1 MHKLMKR
8 IRSISPRLSRGST
21 LIELLIATMIVGTV
35 VTAIAAGVSN
45 SVKNNAES
53 RYREIATVLAQQG
66 METLRSERGNLG
78 WATFHNTITAGTF
91 CMPAGMTSLS
101 QLSLTPQHCIVTESN
116 LDFNRSVVLS
126 KTSGADPEVT
136 AVITV
141 SWERKSGVTSDVM
154 ITQTFKDYTRQ

>member
-1 MHKLMKR
+1 MHKLMKKMGDF
-8 IRSISPRLSRGST
+8 SGKLSKGST

-78 WATFHNTITAGTF
+78 WVTFHDTITPGTF
-91 CMPAGMTSLS
+91 CIPAGMSSLS
-101 QLSLTPQHCIVTESN
+101 ELSVNPSSCIVTESN
-116 LDFNRSVVLS
+116 LDFNRSVELS
-126 KTSGADPEVT
+126 KTSGVDPEVS
-136 AVITV
+136 AIITV
-141 SWERKSGVTSDVM
+141 SWERKSGVTSEVM
-154 ITQTFKDYTRQ
+154 ITQTFKNYTRQ

>member
-1 MHKLMKR
+1 MLKLMKKMGKF
-8 IRSISPRLSRGST
+8 SGKFSRGST

-35 VTAIAAGVSN
+35 VTAVAAGVTN

-78 WATFHNTITAGTF
+78 WVTFHNTITAGTF
-91 CMPAGMTSLS
+91 CMPPGMSSLT
-101 QLSLTPQHCIVTESN
+101 QLSVNPQQCIVTESN

-126 KTSGADPEVT
+126 KTSGVDQEVS

-141 SWERKSGVTSDVM
+141 SWERKSGVTSEVM